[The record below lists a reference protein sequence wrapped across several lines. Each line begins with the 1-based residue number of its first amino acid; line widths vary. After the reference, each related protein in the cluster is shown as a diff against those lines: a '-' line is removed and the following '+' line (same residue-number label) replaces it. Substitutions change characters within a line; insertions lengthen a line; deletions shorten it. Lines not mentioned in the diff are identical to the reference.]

1 MGAAGVQGDTV
12 AAGWTLAVT
21 APAWVRVA
29 DSQDRPLLER
39 TLSAGET
46 IVLDRRRPL
55 RLELGNASASVLMDN
70 GRQVDLA
77 PWTRDNV
84 ARLVLE

>member
-1 MGAAGVQGDTV
+1 M
-12 AAGWTLAVT
+12 
-21 APAWVRVA
+21 
-29 DSQDRPLLER
+29 
-39 TLSAGET
+39 
-46 IVLDRRRPL
+46 